1 MELHDTLKKL
11 KAIRYSVEDADLEAL
26 SEGLTQSTDFESACL
41 DIAEAAVEHE
51 LQAKAV
57 ADRIAELGERKARLL
72 KTADSLRAIVLQSM
86 EIRTVPTIK
95 SPTLTLSVTRRSGDL
110 VITDESLLPSRFFKP
125 QPPVLDKKALK
136 EAVVTDG
143 EVIDGAA
150 IGNGSISLTIRRK

>member
-1 MELHDTLKKL
+1 LKE
-11 KAIRYSVEDADLEAL
+11 IRYSVEPEDLDEL
-26 SEGLTQSTDFESACL
+26 SQGLTAADDFRALCL

-57 ADRIAELGERKARLL
+57 ADRIAEMTERKSRLL
-72 KTADSLRAIVLQSM
+72 RTSESLRAIVLQGM
-86 EIRTVPTIK
+86 EIRGEATIQ
-95 SPTLTLSVTRRSGDL
+95 SPTLTLSVSKRRGDL
-110 VITDESLLPSRFFKP
+110 VVTDESLVPSRFFKP

-143 EVIDGAA
+143 EIIDGTA